1 MPSKLNE
8 NIVIK
13 NEKSKNTTKQNKII
27 ALPEIQSNKKIVQNN
42 DKKRSDHSD
51 TFDSTNSRDLSEI
64 YDTIDLYLEHDY
76 PNYLS
81 QENLSLSK
89 LRNLSRMSSKLG

>member
-13 NEKSKNTTKQNKII
+13 NEKSKNTTQQNKI
-27 ALPEIQSNKKIVQNN
+27 ALSEIQSNKKIVQIN

-81 QENLSLSK
+81 NENLSLSK
-89 LRNLSRMSSKLG
+89 LRNLSRMSSGIG

>member
-13 NEKSKNTTKQNKII
+13 NEKSKNTTQQNKI
-27 ALPEIQSNKKIVQNN
+27 ALHEIQSNKKIVQIN

-81 QENLSLSK
+81 NENLSLSK
-89 LRNLSRMSSKLG
+89 LRNLSRMSSGIG

>member
-13 NEKSKNTTKQNKII
+13 NEKSKNTTQQNKI
-27 ALPEIQSNKKIVQNN
+27 ALPEIQSNKKIVQIN

-81 QENLSLSK
+81 NENLSLSK
-89 LRNLSRMSSKLG
+89 LRNLSRMSSGIG

>member
-13 NEKSKNTTKQNKII
+13 NEKSKNTTQQNKI
-27 ALPEIQSNKKIVQNN
+27 ALTEIQSNKKIVQIN

-81 QENLSLSK
+81 NENLSLSK
-89 LRNLSRMSSKLG
+89 LRNLSRMSSGIG

>member
-13 NEKSKNTTKQNKII
+13 NEKSKNTTQQNKI
-27 ALPEIQSNKKIVQNN
+27 ALTEIQSNKQIVQNN

-81 QENLSLSK
+81 NENLSLSK
-89 LRNLSRMSSKLG
+89 LRNLSRMSSGIG